1 MKDVISLK
9 RRIGTEVSER
19 TYYNLIGLFLSYGF
33 IVNILMVAFLGDFA
47 RTMHIGA
54 FLIFYFVSSI
64 AGIVIMN
71 KSKSTLTSFIGYNLL
86 VTPIGLLL
94 ASALPNYKLSD
105 IAFAFGTTL
114 FVTMGMII
122 ISNIKPKVFR
132 NMGSGLLISLLLLI
146 IVEII
151 MAILGVFTGWINFIA
166 CLIFSLY
173 IGYDWVKAGDNYK
186 STTTAVLAA
195 ADLYLDI
202 INLFIRIL
210 NIKDSD

>member
-1 MKDVISLK
+1 
-9 RRIGTEVSER
+9 
-19 TYYNLIGLFLSYGF
+19 
-33 IVNILMVAFLGDFA
+33 
-47 RTMHIGA
+47 
-54 FLIFYFVSSI
+54 
-64 AGIVIMN
+64 
-71 KSKSTLTSFIGYNLL
+71 
-86 VTPIGLLL
+86 
-94 ASALPNYKLSD
+94 
-105 IAFAFGTTL
+105 
-114 FVTMGMII
+114 
-122 ISNIKPKVFR
+122 
-132 NMGSGLLISLLLLI
+132 
-146 IVEII
+146 